1 MRVTELR
8 HVARHLKSWA
18 PTLFVAVLLFGFAFI
33 AQEVAEGGPI
43 AFDRWLMVAFRMR
56 PTCRDLSGRHGCST
70 LCETSPHW
78 AVPRYLRCWS
88 QS

>member
-33 AQEVAEGGPI
+33 AQEVAEGGPSRLT
-43 AFDRWLMVAFRMR
+43 A
-56 PTCRDLSGRHGCST
+56 G
-70 LCETSPHW
+70 
-78 AVPRYLRCWS
+78 
-88 QS
+88 